1 MTQSIQDHL
10 TLATS
15 EFEKAGIEHP
25 AVEAEYLMS
34 WALDCSIPELRLR
47 KSESFDPHLEQR
59 WTEWQRRRARR
70 EPAQHI
76 IGVTNFMGFDFE
88 VGPQA
93 LIPRPETELLVVESV
108 RLLKEKRAGQPRF
121 VELGIG
127 TGCVSIST
135 ALEAPHAEGIGLE
148 ISPTAL
154 DLAGRNLRKH
164 ADSKRLGSRLNWILS
179 DGFSNMPAPWR
190 TGVDLLISN
199 PPYIPKHEMR
209 QLQPEV
215 RDFDPHLALEGGE
228 DGLDFYRMIAEES
241 PQFLTDNGYTALE
254 IGCGQWKSIESIFQK
269 ENWVVEEPVLD
280 YNRIPRIFLAH
291 R

>member
-1 MTQSIQDHL
+1 MTHSIQDHL
-10 TLATS
+10 NLATS

-25 AVEAEYLMS
+25 ADEAEYLMS
-34 WALDCSIPELRLR
+34 WVLDCSIPELRLR
-47 KSESFDPHLEQR
+47 KSESFDPQLEQR
-59 WTEWQRRRARR
+59 WADWQRRRARR

-76 IGVTNFMGFDFE
+76 IGVTNFMGYDFE

-108 RLLKEKRAGQPRF
+108 RLLKERSGQPRF

-135 ALEAPHAEGIGLE
+135 ALESPHSEGIGLE
-148 ISPTAL
+148 ISPSAL
-154 DLAGRNLRKH
+154 DLASRNLRKH
-164 ADSKRLGSRLNWILS
+164 ADSKRLGSRLKWIHS
-179 DGFSNMPAPWR
+179 DVFSNMPVSWKN
-190 TGVDLLISN
+190 GVDLLISN
-199 PPYIPKHEMR
+199 PPYIPQLEISE
-209 QLQPEV
+209 LQPEV
-215 RDFDPHLALEGGE
+215 RDFDPPLALAGGE

-241 PQFLTDNGYTALE
+241 PQFLTDTGWAALE
-254 IGCGQWKSIESIFQK
+254 IGSGQWKSIESIFQK
-269 ENWVVEEPVLD
+269 ENWVVEAPVLD